1 MNKSK
6 TLLTLTALASLAAF
20 PAANAQ
26 ELTCE
31 NVNFADSYL
40 AVFGS
45 IRYSCLDIV
54 DRGGRPHA
62 MLKGIV
68 KRVMGTNLTLQ
79 FDRADGR
86 GLTNE
91 YTFSPPDGF
100 VFTVDE
106 DRRQVSARELTEST
120 RLNVYVPVTAPLWP

>member
-1 MNKSK
+1 MKTSKSI
-6 TLLTLTALASLAAF
+6 LPVAALAALTAF

-31 NVNFADSYL
+31 NVNFADSAL

-54 DRGGRPHA
+54 NRGGRNYA
-62 MLKGIV
+62 MLKGVV
-68 KRVMGTNLTLQ
+68 KRVMGDNLTLQ
-79 FDRADGR
+79 FDRADGG
-86 GLTNE
+86 GLTNQ

-106 DRRQVSARELTEST
+106 DRREVGVRDLTESS

>member
-1 MNKSK
+1 MKTSKSI
-6 TLLTLTALASLAAF
+6 LPVAALVALTAL
-20 PAANAQ
+20 PTANAQ
-26 ELTCE
+26 ELTCT
-31 NVNFADSYL
+31 NVNFADNYL

-54 DRGGRPHA
+54 DRGGSPHA

-68 KRVMGTNLTLQ
+68 RRVMGPNLTIQ
-79 FDRADGR
+79 FDRADGG

-106 DRRQVSARELTEST
+106 DRREVGVRDLTEST

>member
-1 MNKSK
+1 MKTAKSI
-6 TLLTLTALASLAAF
+6 LPVAALVALTAF

-45 IRYSCLDIV
+45 IRYSCLEIV
-54 DRGGRPHA
+54 DRNGRPHA
-62 MLKGIV
+62 KLKGVV
-68 KRVMGTNLTLQ
+68 KRVMGDNLTLQ
-79 FDRADGR
+79 FDRADGG
-86 GLTNE
+86 GLTNQ

-106 DRRQVSARELTEST
+106 DRKVVPARELTEST
-120 RLNVYVPVTAPLWP
+120 KLNVYVPVTAPLWP

>member
-1 MNKSK
+1 MKTSKSI
-6 TLLTLTALASLAAF
+6 LPVAALAALAAF
-20 PAANAQ
+20 PTANAQ

-54 DRGGRPHA
+54 NRNGSPHA
-62 MLKGIV
+62 MLKGVV
-68 KRVMGTNLTLQ
+68 KRVMGDNLTIQ
-79 FDRADGR
+79 FDRADGN

-106 DRRQVSARELTEST
+106 DRREVPARELTEST
-120 RLNVYVPVTAPLWP
+120 RLNVYVPVTAPVWP